1 MIKNRFWASCELF
14 NSESS
19 KGGKQASLWS
29 TSYLQIAW
37 IFWIEIQWPIHDRA
51 IFCPPFLREKRTIK
65 CRHVFSLLP
74 PLLNTTFI
82 PQFFHEIGVGQY
94 IRLFKPLCQQ
104 RNSRDFSK
112 FTHHCSFD
120 GHQVLNIWSKNF
132 AKKRLRTKLFMVY
145 IRITICY
152 NNYSGLVK
160 PKINGFKSFCSSLV
174 L

>member
-1 MIKNRFWASCELF
+1 MPKIVLNFANSRTSASNF
-14 NSESS
+14 KSFSR
-19 KGGKQASLWS
+19 SLEQCFL
-29 TSYLQIAW
+29 TVGQNNFGNKI
-37 IFWIEIQWPIHDRA
+37 
-51 IFCPPFLREKRTIK
+51 PF
-65 CRHVFSLLP
+65 LLP

-82 PQFFHEIGVGQY
+82 PQFFHEIGVGQC

-112 FTHHCSFD
+112 FTHQCSFD
-120 GHQVLNIWSKNF
+120 GHHVLNMVEKICKKNCDF
-132 AKKRLRTKLFMVY
+132 RAKLFMVY
-145 IRITICY
+145 IRIAICY